1 MCGLFS
7 ESAGVA
13 QQQAN
18 VLVSI
23 DTIAH
28 DTAIA
33 MVQVQTWQQMVD
45 TAKEQLEALSSIGTL
60 TRQRNDEGATSLSS
74 LTWCRPMHV
83 SKARAPS

>member
-1 MCGLFS
+1 MDNGYSHDGDDNGFTPLAGAFS
-7 ESAGVA
+7 FRKCFTTSAKSQARYARKNAGVA

-33 MVQVQTWQQMVD
+33 MVQVQTWQQMVK
-45 TAKEQLEALSSIGTL
+45 TAKEQLDA
-60 TRQRNDEGATSLSS
+60 
-74 LTWCRPMHV
+74 
-83 SKARAPS
+83 